1 MARKTKYIVKL
12 SKSEREKLNKLVK
25 TGKIA
30 AAKRYRAQIFLYA
43 DEGDDGPC
51 LSDPQIAKKLELS
64 VITVQRARQRL
75 IEKGLDFTLERVK
88 REKGP
93 NPKKLDP
100 EQEAKLISLACI
112 EAPEGHARW
121 SLRLLSERMVALD
134 YVDSISHETV
144 RQTLKKKEIKPWQR
158 KEWCIAPQNH
168 AGFVCA
174 MEDILNVYQRDYSV
188 HNPLVCMDET
198 SKQLTK
204 ETRVPI
210 PANTDHVEYYDSEYE
225 RNGTANIFMFFNPI
239 EGKRRVDI
247 TDNRTAKDWAHQ
259 IRQLVDVDYPEAKKI
274 TLVMDNLNTHVG
286 ASLYKTFNP
295 KEARRILDKLDFHY
309 TPKHGSWLNMAEIEF
324 SILGRECLDRRI
336 PDKTALISEVNAWT
350 NERNSKKSKIIWR
363 FKNEDA
369 RIKLKRLYPLIK

>member
-1 MARKTKYIVKL
+1 
-12 SKSEREKLNKLVK
+12 
-25 TGKIA
+25 
-30 AAKRYRAQIFLYA
+30 
-43 DEGDDGPC
+43 
-51 LSDPQIAKKLELS
+51 
-64 VITVQRARQRL
+64 
-75 IEKGLDFTLERVK
+75 
-88 REKGP
+88 
-93 NPKKLDP
+93 
-100 EQEAKLISLACI
+100 
-112 EAPEGHARW
+112 
-121 SLRLLSERMVALD
+121 
-134 YVDSISHETV
+134 
-144 RQTLKKKEIKPWQR
+144 
-158 KEWCIAPQNH
+158 
-168 AGFVCA
+168 

-259 IRQLVDVDYPEAKKI
+259 IRQLVDADYPEAKKI

-363 FKNEDA
+363 FKNVDA
-369 RIKLKRLYPLIK
+369 RIKLKRLYPLI

>member
-144 RQTLKKKEIKPWQR
+144 RQTLKKKEIKPWQC

-174 MEDILNVYQRDYSV
+174 MEDILNVYQLDYSV
-188 HNPLVCMDET
+188 QNPLVCMDET

-259 IRQLVDVDYPEAKKI
+259 IKQLVDVDYPEAKKI

-336 PDKTALISEVNAWT
+336 PDKTALINEVNAWT
-350 NERNSKKSKIIWR
+350 EERNSKESKIIWR

-369 RIKLKRLYPLIK
+369 RIKLKRLYPLI

>member
-1 MARKTKYIVKL
+1 
-12 SKSEREKLNKLVK
+12 
-25 TGKIA
+25 
-30 AAKRYRAQIFLYA
+30 
-43 DEGDDGPC
+43 
-51 LSDPQIAKKLELS
+51 
-64 VITVQRARQRL
+64 
-75 IEKGLDFTLERVK
+75 
-88 REKGP
+88 
-93 NPKKLDP
+93 
-100 EQEAKLISLACI
+100 
-112 EAPEGHARW
+112 
-121 SLRLLSERMVALD
+121 
-134 YVDSISHETV
+134 
-144 RQTLKKKEIKPWQR
+144 
-158 KEWCIAPQNH
+158 
-168 AGFVCA
+168 
-174 MEDILNVYQRDYSV
+174 MEDILNVYQLDYSV
-188 HNPLVCMDET
+188 QNPLVCMDET

-259 IRQLVDVDYPEAKKI
+259 IKQLVDVDYPEAKKI

-336 PDKTALISEVNAWT
+336 PDKTALINEVNAWT
-350 NERNSKKSKIIWR
+350 EERNSKESKFIWR
-363 FKNEDA
+363 FK
-369 RIKLKRLYPLIK
+369 K